1 MLTAYL
7 IALSFGAVLLGA
19 NLLLGGGDHDADH
32 GLDGGPELDA
42 GPHFDAQDGI
52 DVGSAAVEQLEADH
66 GGSDTPSVAGD
77 AAQGI
82 LFNPLFS
89 IRFWTYFSASF
100 GGIGSLLHFVNVAP
114 SIHIPASLF
123 VGGVTG
129 YTVAA
134 VFRVLSRS
142 TVTSE
147 TSSNSMVGSEAR
159 VLLAIPRDGTG
170 KVRIRS
176 GGQDYDLLATSNS
189 SERIER
195 EDTVLV
201 VAVRNGVARV
211 ESLPSSREVPER
223 RSALFSSSKSSS
235 SSRAIAAPT
244 KKES

>member
-7 IALSFGAVLLGA
+7 ISLSFGAVLLGA
-19 NLLLGGGDHDADH
+19 SLLLGGDGHDADH
-32 GLDGGPELDA
+32 NFDGGPGLDA
-42 GPHFDAQDGI
+42 GHDFDVQDSMDVGDLAVEHFD
-52 DVGSAAVEQLEADH
+52 ADH
-66 GGSDTPSVAGD
+66 GGADTPSVAGD

-100 GGIGSLLHFVNVAP
+100 GGIGSLLHFVNVTP
-114 SIHIPASLF
+114 SIHVPASLL

-134 VFRVLSRS
+134 VFRGLSRS
-142 TVTSE
+142 SVTSE
-147 TSSNSMVGSEAR
+147 TSSNAMVGSEAR
-159 VLLAIPRDGTG
+159 VLLAIPSDGTG

-189 SERIER
+189 SQRIER

-201 VAVRNGVARV
+201 VAVRNGVARI
-211 ESLPSSREVPER
+211 ESLPSSGEAPEK
-223 RSALFSSSKSSS
+223 RSALFSSSKPSPSPRPS
-235 SSRAIAAPT
+235 AAQT